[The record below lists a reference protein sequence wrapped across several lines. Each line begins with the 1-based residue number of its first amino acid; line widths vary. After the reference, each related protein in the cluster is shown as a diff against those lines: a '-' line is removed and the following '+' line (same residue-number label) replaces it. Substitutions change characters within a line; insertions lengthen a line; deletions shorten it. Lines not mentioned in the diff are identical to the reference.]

1 MARVLP
7 ERRPEPSADLVLVSQ
22 PVSTVTWQ
30 SLGYLANFLR
40 GKGAQLVPTCF
51 PERSIAVG
59 VTETFRFRVK
69 TRSSA
74 IERIWIVGLRTA
86 TSTSVHAEIASPSGT
101 GTVMIVPVSDTLD
114 SRASVAYVETVAS
127 KTAAESE
134 INISIKAV
142 DHVFT
147 VESISCYEQDRPV
160 LNGDATDY
168 GVDVSTLSARQPI
181 FEGSY
186 QSAGG
191 VYDALANADAR
202 RTGLF
207 HWSVGGSTLVTRLSA
222 TPADIFILDS
232 PILTRKL
239 ARSAVTGTVK
249 WAIYAYL
256 SGAGTGTVTASTTS
270 GASNTITIT
279 NTVAAWSTPQT
290 FAVDCDDMAS
300 ADGRQTAG
308 TPRWDMLNF
317 KFAGDGTRSI
327 IVQSIS
333 VWDDT

>member
-1 MARVLP
+1 MARALP
-7 ERRPEPSADLVLVSQ
+7 ERRPEPSADLVLSSA

-51 PERSIAVG
+51 PQRSIIAG

-69 TRSSA
+69 TRNTA
-74 IERIWIVGLRTA
+74 IQRIWVVGLRTTT
-86 TSTSVHAEIASPSGT
+86 TSSVHADIRSPSGSGPT
-101 GTVMIVPVSDTLD
+101 IQVPVRTTLD
-114 SRASVAYVETVAS
+114 TRTSDVYVEDVAS
-127 KTAAESE
+127 KATAEVE
-134 INISIKAV
+134 ITISIKAV
-142 DHVFT
+142 EHAVI

-168 GVDVSTLSARQPI
+168 GVDVTTLASRQPI

-191 VYDALANADAR
+191 VYDSLANADAR
-202 RTGLF
+202 RVGLF
-207 HWSVGGSTLVTRLSA
+207 HWSVGGSTSVTRLSA
-222 TPADIFILDS
+222 TPANIFILDA

-279 NTVAAWSTPQT
+279 NTAAAWSTPQT

-300 ADGRQTAG
+300 LDGRQTAG

-317 KFAGDGTRSI
+317 KFAGNGTRSI
-327 IVQSIS
+327 IVQAIS